1 MKTNILIIEND
12 IGLLKEYM
20 SLFNKESYLYVKS
33 ASSGKEGLELLE
45 KRSFDIVLTELFLG
59 DLDGISILR
68 EIKDRTPNTSF
79 IIITS
84 KPSSGTIKEAFQC
97 GAFDYLIEPF
107 KAEDLLDKVKN
118 IIEKRK
124 ENNFSEIVLSD
135 KEKKSKIFQD
145 LIKLT
150 RFTEKDRSR
159 HAWEVLSKIASNPIL
174 RENLCL
180 KGGGAINLIYS
191 SKGRYVKE
199 LYFDFIGCQDKE
211 GMLKKRAEISE
222 ALEEELKDICTVKK
236 PPSKTRYIFDNF
248 QAKFREHSFKSN
260 VVKIGINYLNRVP
273 ILGTQSKVVESAY
286 DDMPSIKVKTYI
298 LEELLGMKISSI
310 SNNCKAKDLYDIFIS
325 TGNGADE
332 GLMLRTSLFYYYL
345 RTGKVTDFGKAKWR
359 VKGIT
364 NVEIEKNIMTMLI
377 NERFISGDEIKNHVL
392 SQISKL
398 AEASKALEG
407 LTPDEWFTDSSA
419 RERVAEHPG
428 LKHEKFTNDLKQK
441 GRA

>member
-1 MKTNILIIEND
+1 VKTNILIIEND

-159 HAWEVLSKIASNPIL
+159 HAWEVLSKIAWCN
-174 RENLCL
+174 
-180 KGGGAINLIYS
+180 
-191 SKGRYVKE
+191 
-199 LYFDFIGCQDKE
+199 
-211 GMLKKRAEISE
+211 
-222 ALEEELKDICTVKK
+222 K
-236 PPSKTRYIFDNF
+236 P
-248 QAKFREHSFKSN
+248 
-260 VVKIGINYLNRVP
+260 
-273 ILGTQSKVVESAY
+273 
-286 DDMPSIKVKTYI
+286 
-298 LEELLGMKISSI
+298 
-310 SNNCKAKDLYDIFIS
+310 DIFEQG
-325 TGNGADE
+325 T
-332 GLMLRTSLFYYYL
+332 LRQ
-345 RTGKVTDFGKAKWR
+345 RTIFRLYRLPRQRGHA
-359 VKGIT
+359 
-364 NVEIEKNIMTMLI
+364 
-377 NERFISGDEIKNHVL
+377 
-392 SQISKL
+392 
-398 AEASKALEG
+398 
-407 LTPDEWFTDSSA
+407 
-419 RERVAEHPG
+419 
-428 LKHEKFTNDLKQK
+428 
-441 GRA
+441 